1 MTDDGGYYTTRPTAN
16 HLRQPTVRGGLKDL
30 EAEKLVISPGSAVRI
45 CEDGVRVTEKLWTL
59 TSAGPVPPIRRNP
72 DPLLSR

>member
-1 MTDDGGYYTTRPTAN
+1 M
-16 HLRQPTVRGGLKDL
+16 RGRLKDL

-45 CEDGVRVTEKLWTL
+45 CEDGVRVTAKLWTL
-59 TSAGPVPPIRRNP
+59 TSAGLVPPIRRNP